1 MPVTDRTSS
10 LQSLYQRDQYA
21 KGGLGRLYWDYRDR
35 IALSFIGND
44 DRRIIDLGCGEGI
57 TIEKLLKAFPSS
69 NVLGF
74 DLLNENIAI
83 CRRHGL
89 PVRQADAGRLDL
101 PDGAADV
108 VLFMEVIEH
117 LDHPEAAMAEIR
129 RILKPRGKAIVVY
142 PNDGFFRL
150 ARMLTLRF
158 TEARFD
164 PGHVKQW
171 TPRSMAV
178 FLRES
183 GFEVTTAR
191 CIPFGFW
198 PVCLHGVVCARRL

>member
-10 LQSLYQRDQYA
+10 PQSLYQRDQYA

-35 IALSFIGND
+35 IALSHIQSD

-57 TIEKLLKAFPSS
+57 TLEKLLRAFPS
-69 NVLGF
+69 NDILGL
-74 DLLNENIAI
+74 DLLEENIAI

-89 PVRQADAGRLDL
+89 PVCQADAGHLDL
-101 PDGAADV
+101 PDGAADA

-117 LDHPEAAMAEIR
+117 LDHPEAVLAEIR
-129 RILKPRGKAIVVY
+129 RILKPRGKLIVVY
-142 PNDGFFRL
+142 PNDGFFKL
-150 ARMLTLRF
+150 ARILTLRF

-171 TPRSMAV
+171 TPRSMAIC
-178 FLRES
+178 LRES
-183 GFEVTTAR
+183 GFEVAKTR

-198 PVCLHGVVCARRL
+198 PVCLHGVICARKG